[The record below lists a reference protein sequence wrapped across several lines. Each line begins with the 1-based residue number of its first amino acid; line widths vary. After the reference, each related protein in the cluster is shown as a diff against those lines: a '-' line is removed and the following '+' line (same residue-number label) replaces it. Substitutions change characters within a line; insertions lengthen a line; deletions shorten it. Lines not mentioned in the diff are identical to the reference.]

1 MQKQEA
7 QFKAAE
13 LEFHEQQLQHVSE
26 EQRQAEELIQNSLD
40 SGGWYAC
47 LLCHLDT
54 SNDIVIMKHAST
66 LVIIADLPAIAR
78 YPAHLL
84 CPLAP
89 QIYFCSKHTLHH
101 TRHPH
106 LDGQNKSA

>member
-40 SGGWYAC
+40 SGGWNAC
-47 LLCHLDT
+47 LLCHLGT
-54 SNDIVIMKHAST
+54 TTNIVIVKLFVT
-66 LVIIADLPAIAR
+66 LVIVAGLPGICMSVV
-78 YPAHLL
+78 PTSSTHT
-84 CPLAP
+84 PK
-89 QIYFCSKHTLHH
+89 FCFKHAALH
-101 TRHPH
+101 
-106 LDGQNKSA
+106 KVSSA

>member
-40 SGGWYAC
+40 SGGLSAC
-47 LLCHLDT
+47 LLCPPGGISNNHNHRHRHL
-54 SNDIVIMKHAST
+54 
-66 LVIIADLPAIAR
+66 P
-78 YPAHLL
+78 
-84 CPLAP
+84 
-89 QIYFCSKHTLHH
+89 
-101 TRHPH
+101 
-106 LDGQNKSA
+106 